1 MIQTWRRR
9 GAAFYKKLTQHLS
22 SMKIHVGHGEILI
35 LQGDI
40 ADQQT
45 DAIVNAA
52 NNHLWMGA
60 GVAGAIR
67 RKGGSEIEREAMA
80 KGPIEIGQA
89 VLTSAGALNAK
100 HVIHAAVMGQDLHTT
115 AEFIKQATHASLT
128 LAEHNKLSSIS
139 FPALGTGV
147 GGFSMSHCA
156 SVMIGAVIHFL
167 LEAKHLTLVQFVL
180 IDHEAVEVF
189 EQELKRQL

>member
-1 MIQTWRRR
+1 
-9 GAAFYKKLTQHLS
+9 
-22 SMKIHVGHGEILI
+22 MKIHVGHGEISI

-67 RKGGSEIEREAMA
+67 HKGGSEIEREAMA

-89 VLTSAGALNAK
+89 VLTSAGALKAK
-100 HVIHAAVMGQDLHTT
+100 HVIHAAAMGQDLHTT
-115 AEFIKQATHASLT
+115 AEFIAQATHSSLA
-128 LAEHNKLSSIS
+128 LAEYNSLSSIS
-139 FPALGTGV
+139 LPALGTGV

-156 SVMIGAVIHFL
+156 SVMIGAAIHFL
-167 LEAKHLTLVQFVL
+167 LEAKHLTLIQFVL
-180 IDHEAVEVF
+180 FDHEAVSVF
-189 EQELKRQL
+189 ERELKHQL